1 MEFKYGLNDRPK
13 IVPMLMYGLQW
24 LLIAIPVVLTS
35 TFVAPEGQTIMFTQ
49 KLFGVM
55 GLCMVLQALWG
66 HRLPLVSGPA
76 AALLMGILAASVQG
90 YGQTEIYTSVF
101 VGGILIALIAASG
114 VMAKIQ
120 PLFTPRIVVVILMLI
135 SFTIAK
141 PILGL
146 IFADPEHHT
155 LEFWFAVVCVILMV
169 IANDKLRGIW
179 KSTVVMW
186 ALILG
191 SLAYYAMTGFPD
203 AIAADTKESPLFIFP
218 LKFDAGVI
226 ISFVFCYIALLINEV
241 GSVQSLGEMVGADNM
256 AARNRR
262 GLGVAG
268 AVNVLAG
275 CMGVIGPVDYSLSP
289 GVVAST
295 SCASRYTII
304 PAGLAMIV
312 IAFFPPVVGVLMSIP
327 PTVMGAI
334 LFFLMGIQL
343 AAGFE
348 MASNT
353 RSITS
358 FRHGMILGIPLMFD
372 VILTFTPAEA
382 IAGIPEIIRPVIG
395 NGFVMGVIIV
405 LLLEHVFLRDK
416 KERTIK

>member
-1 MEFKYGLNDRPK
+1 MDFKYGLNDRPK
-13 IVPMLMYGLQW
+13 IVPLIMYGLQW

-55 GLCMVLQALWG
+55 GLCMVMQALVG
-66 HRLPLVSGPA
+66 HRLPLVPGPA

-101 VGGILIALIAASG
+101 VGGILIAIIAASG
-114 VMAKIQ
+114 LMAKIQ

-141 PILGL
+141 PILSL
-146 IFADPEHHT
+146 IFSDPEHHA
-155 LEFWFAVVCVILMV
+155 LEFWFSVVCVLLMV

-186 ALILG
+186 ALVLG
-191 SLAYYAMTGFPD
+191 SVAYYALTGFPE
-203 AIAADTKESPLFIFP
+203 AIASDTVETTFFIFP
-218 LKFDAGVI
+218 LKFDTGVI

-241 GSVQSLGEMVGADNM
+241 GSVQSLGDMVGADNM
-256 AARNRR
+256 ASRNRR
-262 GLGVAG
+262 GMGVTG
-268 AVNVLAG
+268 AMNVVAG

-295 SCASRYTII
+295 SCASRYTVI
-304 PAGLAMIV
+304 PAGVAMIA
-312 IAFFPPVVGVLMSIP
+312 IAFFPSIVGVLMSIP

-348 MASNT
+348 MATNT

-358 FRHGMILGIPLMFD
+358 FRHGMILGVPLMFD
-372 VILTFTPAEA
+372 VILTFAPAEA
-382 IAGIPEIIRPVIG
+382 INCIPEIIRPVIG

-405 LLLEHVFLRDK
+405 LLLEHVFLRDSRK
-416 KERTIK
+416 

>member
-1 MEFKYGLNDRPK
+1 MDFKYGLNDRPK
-13 IVPMLMYGLQW
+13 IVPLIMYGLQW

-55 GLCMVLQALWG
+55 GLCMVMQALVG
-66 HRLPLVSGPA
+66 HRLPLVPGPA

-101 VGGILIALIAASG
+101 VGGILIAIIAASG
-114 VMAKIQ
+114 LMAKIQ

-146 IFADPEHHT
+146 IFSDPEHHA
-155 LEFWFAVVCVILMV
+155 LEFWFSVVCVLLMV

-186 ALILG
+186 ALVLG
-191 SLAYYAMTGFPD
+191 SVAYYALTGFPE
-203 AIAADTKESPLFIFP
+203 AIASDTVETPFFIFP
-218 LKFDAGVI
+218 LKFDTGVI

-241 GSVQSLGEMVGADNM
+241 GSVQSLGDMVGADNM
-256 AARNRR
+256 ASRNRR
-262 GLGVAG
+262 GMGVTG
-268 AVNVLAG
+268 AMNVVAG

-295 SCASRYTII
+295 SCASRYTVI
-304 PAGLAMIV
+304 PAGVAMIA
-312 IAFFPPVVGVLMSIP
+312 IAFFPSIVGVLMSIP
-327 PTVMGAI
+327 TTVMGAI

-348 MASNT
+348 MATNT

-358 FRHGMILGIPLMFD
+358 FRHGMILGVPLMFD
-372 VILTFTPAEA
+372 VILTFAPAEA
-382 IAGIPEIIRPVIG
+382 INCIPEIIRPVIG

-405 LLLEHVFLRDK
+405 LLLEHVFLRDSRK
-416 KERTIK
+416 